1 MRHKHFLAAL
11 FLLLFATNYTHAQQ
25 KGSVDISLGYGFV
38 SSNEIGVA
46 IFNFQASLWSWI
58 AGSVVDRE
66 GYAISNYKDRGPLGL
81 SLKLTPS
88 DRLTIGGYLSYERI
102 TADFTLFEGISGNW
116 WYNFVTT
123 AIEMDYRYVS
133 KEKFQMYFTLGA
145 GATFLGDTYYPNFQV
160 NALGFRFGKT
170 AAVFA
175 EFGLGYKG
183 IVNVGLSFQP
193 KLK

>member
-88 DRLTIGGYLSYERI
+88 DRLTIGGYLSY
-102 TADFTLFEGISGNW
+102 
-116 WYNFVTT
+116 
-123 AIEMDYRYVS
+123 
-133 KEKFQMYFTLGA
+133 
-145 GATFLGDTYYPNFQV
+145 
-160 NALGFRFGKT
+160 
-170 AAVFA
+170 
-175 EFGLGYKG
+175 
-183 IVNVGLSFQP
+183 
-193 KLK
+193 